1 MHAVQELQE
10 DGRKAA
16 ALAGQGLRPAVA
28 EAVPEGQP
36 LLLHQQAEALH
47 RPVVGVREQL
57 HQGDHLQGHEG
68 LEMLLGTRGGSR
80 GAGQLR
86 APTCVVMS
94 QPSSRLT
101 STEEPVS
108 SSSTTST
115 EICRILWICQGKDR
129 D

>member
-1 MHAVQELQE
+1 
-10 DGRKAA
+10 
-16 ALAGQGLRPAVA
+16 
-28 EAVPEGQP
+28 
-36 LLLHQQAEALH
+36 
-47 RPVVGVREQL
+47 
-57 HQGDHLQGHEG
+57 
-68 LEMLLGTRGGSR
+68 MLLGTLGGSCAR
-80 GAGQLR
+80 QLR

-129 D
+129 HLTGSRKLICCCGAKQALLLEHSSNGAEHKGSAGPRHESCTQALRA